1 MKVLSFAVHTVFWG
15 TLSILAGCSEAPSP
29 CGKGAG
35 EILDEAQCVGVTK
48 EQLSG
53 STVDYYADMDYG
65 ISKNPAALQARLEP
79 FFPGISEQDAVDRF
93 ARGRNNWIVW
103 TAGNDRFWDELSQ
116 FTFGNADLL
125 KTISNHPSLGY
136 SRDNRWE
143 YLGVVNEPCFE
154 KPNGPQAD
162 RYGLWLDIRDDSCA
176 PDPFADSEAYPGV
189 KIGARGE
196 NIEVGSYYGYGTGIV
211 GLRLFPNPEFDETA
225 EANWDPVRYYTDP
238 EYYDNKDLVR
248 PYRVGMSCGFCHVG
262 PNPTNPPQDFNNPEW
277 SNLNSNPGAQYFWV
291 DRILLWDKDED
302 NYLKQLFHASK
313 PGALDTSLVSTDYIN
328 NPRTMNAIYNLA
340 SRLELATKWGQEKIE
355 GPEQNNKQ
363 LNDYL
368 PDDHAL
374 SQFYDAPDT
383 VYTPRVLK
391 DGADSV
397 GALGALNR
405 VYVNIGL
412 FSEEWVEHFRP
423 VVGGKK
429 ITPFPIATAQK
440 NSTYWRAN
448 EEQTADVALFF
459 LGSAEPDY
467 LANAPGGENYLSDDE
482 SVLAEGKKV
491 FAETCARC
499 HSSKLPDYVFKDY
512 FPNKGCVNGDYLK
525 CWNDYWQ
532 HSKTDQFKT
541 AMQEVVQEDNF
552 LQNNFLST
560 ELRVP
565 VTLLE
570 TNACSPLARNALA
583 GDIWD
588 NFSSSSYKSLP
599 AVGNIQVQ
607 NPYTGEV
614 RDFAM
619 PGGGRGYTRPASL
632 ISLWSSA
639 PFLLN
644 NALGPFEYEGTVE
657 ARMKSFEASVE
668 RLLWPERRAHSGQ
681 DDSYDYDYPFDVITR
696 SGKKHP
702 GYIQVTQ
709 QTSYLNI
716 TPGYLPNFVAEF
728 DGILSKLLP
737 KLFSSDGITLGPIPA
752 GTPVNLIYNTDISN
766 IDKDRIKLLV
776 KIIKDL
782 KKLPHGASDEQ
793 AKTIF
798 ANLVEPLYQGSSCPD
813 YVTNKG
819 HYFGTDYLPDSE
831 EETPLTD
838 QEKYALIEFLK
849 TM

>member
-1 MKVLSFAVHTVFWG
+1 MRALRFITFYSAITALLLLS
-15 TLSILAGCSEAPSP
+15 GCSDAP
-29 CGKGAG
+29 CGSGAG
-35 EILDEAQCVGVTK
+35 NVLDEAQCAGVK
-48 EQLSG
+48 EDQLSG
-53 STVDYYADMDYG
+53 STNDYYADMDYG
-65 ISKNPAALQARLEP
+65 ISKNPKALQARLAP
-79 FFPGISEQDAVDRF
+79 FFPGISEEDAVKRF

-116 FTFGNADLL
+116 FTFGNSDLL
-125 KTISNHPSLGY
+125 KTISNHPELGY

-143 YLGVVNEPCFE
+143 YLGVVNEPCFT
-154 KPNGPQAD
+154 KANSPRAD
-162 RYGLWLDIRDDSCA
+162 RYGLWLDVRDENCQ
-176 PDPFADSEAYPGV
+176 PDPFENADEYPGI

-211 GLRLFPNPEFDETA
+211 GLRLFPNPEFDEQA

-238 EYYDNKDLVR
+238 DYYDNKDLIR

-277 SNLNSNPGAQYFWV
+277 ANLNSNPGAQYFWV
-291 DRILLWDKDED
+291 DRILLWRQDES

-340 SRLELATKWGQEKIE
+340 SRLELSTKWGKENIE
-355 GPEQNNKQ
+355 GPEQDNKQ
-363 LNDYL
+363 LNDFL

-412 FSEEWVEHFRP
+412 FSEEWLEHFRP

-429 ITPFPIATAQK
+429 ITPFPIASAQK
-440 NSTYWRAN
+440 NSAYWRAN
-448 EEQTADVALFF
+448 ENQTADVALFF

-467 LANAPGGENYLSDDE
+467 LKNAPGGSSHLTDDE
-482 SVLAEGKKV
+482 AQLTLGKEV
-491 FAETCARC
+491 FASTCARC
-499 HSSKLPDYVFKDY
+499 HSSKLPDYVFQDF
-512 FPNKGCVNGDYLK
+512 FPDKGCVNNNYLK

-532 HSKTDQFKT
+532 HTKTDQFKS
-541 AMQEVVQEDNF
+541 AMEDIVQADDF
-552 LQNNFLST
+552 LDNNFLSN

-565 VTLLE
+565 LPLLE
-570 TNACSPLARNALA
+570 TNACSPLARNGLA

-588 NFSSSSYKSLP
+588 NFTSSSYKSLP
-599 AVGNIQVQ
+599 PVGTINVQ
-607 NPYTGEV
+607 NPYTGEL
-614 RDFAM
+614 RDFTM

-644 NALGPFEYEGTVE
+644 NALGPFEYQGTVD
-657 ARMKSFEASVE
+657 ARMKSFNESIE
-668 RLLWPERRAHSGQ
+668 RLLWPEQRAYSGQ
-681 DDSYDYDYPFDVITR
+681 DDQYDYDYPFEVITR

-709 QTSYLNI
+709 QTTHLNI
-716 TPGYLPNFVAEF
+716 TEGYLPKVVAEF
-728 DGILSKLLP
+728 EGILAKLLP
-737 KLFSSDGITLGPIPA
+737 KFFSSEGITLGPIPA
-752 GTPVNLIYNTDISN
+752 GTPVNLLYNTDLGN
-766 IDKDRIKLLV
+766 IDKQRIKLLV

-782 KKLPHGASDEQ
+782 KKLPADATDEQ
-793 AKTIF
+793 AKAIF
-798 ANLVEPLYQGSSCPD
+798 ANLVDPLLKNSSCPD

-819 HYFGTDYLPDSE
+819 HYFGTDYLPDTE
-831 EETPLTD
+831 EEAPLSD
-838 QEKYALIEFLK
+838 EEKFALIEFLK
-849 TM
+849 TL